1 MRDPA
6 TKPSKKN
13 KVLTPR
19 QVEILAWVAIG
30 ATDAEIAEKLGIS
43 SSTVKGH
50 LNKIFKKIN
59 APNRQQAILWALKYL
74 QHSSTCIDE
83 RLKSKGSSK
92 GSPSDFPL
100 ALKRSEQ
107 SKKRKPLI

>member
-1 MRDPA
+1 MAYPA
-6 TKPSKKN
+6 LNHYVKN
-13 KVLTPR
+13 KLLTPR

-59 APNRQQAILWALKYL
+59 APNRRQAIFWA
-74 QHSSTCIDE
+74 
-83 RLKSKGSSK
+83 
-92 GSPSDFPL
+92 P
-100 ALKRSEQ
+100 
-107 SKKRKPLI
+107 